1 MATPRILEGI
11 VLYSRD
17 LDRARAFYRGVM
29 GLPILLEE
37 AHVIHF
43 DAGSVRLAIHRY
55 PTGEMTG
62 APEGFLVFAVPDL
75 DAAYAEL
82 GRRGAEF
89 LGPPATRPYG
99 QVAYLRDPE
108 GQEIGLPRRTSEG
121 SAGVRQ
127 SCPP

>member
-17 LDRARAFYRGVM
+17 LDRARAFYRDVM

-55 PTGEMTG
+55 PTGEMTR
-62 APEGFLVFAVPDL
+62 APDGFLVFAVPDV
-75 DAAYAEL
+75 DAAYAEP

-89 LGPPATRPYG
+89 VGPAEP
-99 QVAYLRDPE
+99 
-108 GQEIGLPRRTSEG
+108 LPCGRI
-121 SAGVRQ
+121 
-127 SCPP
+127 

>member
-17 LDRARAFYRGVM
+17 LDRARAFYRDVM
-29 GLPILLEE
+29 G
-37 AHVIHF
+37 
-43 DAGSVRLAIHRY
+43 LAIHRY

-99 QVAYLRDPE
+99 KVAYLRDPE
-108 GQEIGLPRRTSEG
+108 GHEIGFLQEPSEG
-121 SAGVRQ
+121 SDGFRRVGPLVQRFNRIVAKL
-127 SCPP
+127 SD